1 MAEKDKFQKNAEQE
15 GTGGT
20 GGTKEPNQSTAEFYS
35 MENAP
40 TIEDSTSGRKEG
52 DHRQEHEDEQAAAAA
67 RDGEGSVFQGSSETK
82 VPESSDVGSSLLN
95 PPDPQAGRLGDRV
108 DDLGLRPDY
117 TSPNVF
123 DDAADAGGPGG
134 YAGMGKGLI
143 SETDTAGGI
152 AYGAGYDSEE
162 GLKSTG
168 DAPSGDNWLYDL
180 AESFSKAFVP
190 GEGPGPTNEEFQ
202 RLEQEES
209 GGKGEDAPPGTAPD
223 TGSKQPA
230 GGEQPTIND
239 YENED
244 GTTTTVVKNADGTT
258 TVLKGDNQTTL
269 HPDGT
274 VTERNTATG
283 ETTKTSPNV
292 GIPDDE
298 NEGGGL
304 PPGFID
310 GDALLPSELRTES
323 ILQNMTGAG
332 SKGGEEVNPTPEG
345 GTGQSGGT
353 ATDDAFSG
361 LKGQTTQDLIGQ
373 PDPDATQHGGKSPGS
388 EPTFGPGQE
397 EINPGE
403 DGKLPPG
410 ETRSEDLPG
419 GTTSS
424 QDDSLGLEGG
434 SDGEFDLTDAAKQ
447 IQDSLN
453 PPELPPGFLH
463 EDDPTDELDITHAA
477 EQIQDA
483 HNSPELPSPELLPS
497 FLDTTDEF
505 DRTQWAEQIQDALNP
520 PVLPPEPLDP
530 TDDAGF

>member
-1 MAEKDKFQKNAEQE
+1 
-15 GTGGT
+15 
-20 GGTKEPNQSTAEFYS
+20 
-35 MENAP
+35 
-40 TIEDSTSGRKEG
+40 
-52 DHRQEHEDEQAAAAA
+52 
-67 RDGEGSVFQGSSETK
+67 
-82 VPESSDVGSSLLN
+82 
-95 PPDPQAGRLGDRV
+95 
-108 DDLGLRPDY
+108 
-117 TSPNVF
+117 
-123 DDAADAGGPGG
+123 
-134 YAGMGKGLI
+134 
-143 SETDTAGGI
+143 
-152 AYGAGYDSEE
+152 
-162 GLKSTG
+162 
-168 DAPSGDNWLYDL
+168 LYDL

-202 RLEQEES
+202 RLEEEES
-209 GGKGEDAPPGTAPD
+209 GDPAPA
-223 TGSKQPA
+223 TGGKQPA
-230 GGEQPTIND
+230 GDGTTIND

-244 GTTTTVVKNADGTT
+244 GTTTTVVKDADGTT

-269 HPDGT
+269 HPDGM
-274 VTERNTATG
+274 VTERNTTTG

-310 GDALLPSELRTES
+310 GDDLLPPELRTES

-332 SKGGEEVNPTPEG
+332 SKGGEEVNPAREG

-388 EPTFGPGQE
+388 EPPFGPGQE

-403 DGKLPPG
+403 DGSLPPG
-410 ETRSEDLPG
+410 ETRSDDLPG

-424 QDDSLGLEGG
+424 QDDSLGLDGG
-434 SDGEFDLTDAAKQ
+434 SDGEFDFSGAAEQ

-453 PPELPPGFLH
+453 PPQLPPGFLQ
-463 EDDPTDELDITHAA
+463 EDDTTDEFDVAHTA

-483 HNSPELPSPELLPS
+483 QTLPELSPS

-505 DRTQWAEQIQDALNP
+505 DRTQWAEQIQDSLNP
-520 PVLPPEPLDP
+520 PELPPEFFDT